1 MQQSAVDLR
10 AEEGLTFDVRLEIAG
25 EEVSNLEAQR
35 PPHKESWSHVTLE
48 VSLEDGEADW
58 LDIYTDSQGTGD
70 ADYLVGGLWLQWETE
85 DHQQQSNPYGVF
97 AFMDGSDHFNG
108 NIGRLSGTATY
119 RGDAFGMLADSGGNK
134 SFEADVE
141 LTASFGDSTA
151 LGTIEGSVSAF
162 ELNGEPSEDI
172 GVLTLA
178 SADIGDSESGFFT
191 GDTTLAG
198 TAGFEGEWGGRFFGN
213 GESDGQPGSVA
224 GTFGAASSDG
234 NASLLGVFGAYRQ

>member
-1 MQQSAVDLR
+1 MDRQEQ
-10 AEEGLTFDVRLEIAG
+10 
-25 EEVSNLEAQR
+25 
-35 PPHKESWSHVTLE
+35 P
-48 VSLEDGEADW
+48 
-58 LDIYTDSQGTGD
+58 
-70 ADYLVGGLWLQWETE
+70 
-85 DHQQQSNPYGVF
+85 NPYDVI
-97 AFMDGSDHFNG
+97 AFMDGSDPFNG

-172 GVLTLA
+172 GVLTLE
-178 SADIGDSESGFFT
+178 SAAIGDSESGFFT
-191 GDTTLAG
+191 GDTRTSR
-198 TAGFEGEWGGRFFGN
+198 GFEGEWGGRFFGN

-234 NASLLGVFGAYRQ
+234 NESLLGVFGAYRQ